1 MPKTKAFDEYRDR
14 YETWFE
20 RYKAVYESELKAIR
34 QLLPAGRGL
43 EVGVG
48 TGLFAS
54 ALGISD
60 GVEPST
66 VMAELALARGV
77 HVCRGRA
84 EKLPYHSGTFDYGL
98 MVTTICFVDNPR
110 RAIRELGRVVRSGG
124 FVIMAFVDKASPLG
138 QVYLKFK
145 KNDVFYRKA
154 VFYSVAEVTAIL
166 ERGGFLIQDARQTVF
181 GQLDDIKEIQ
191 EPRPGTGTGGFVVL
205 RAQKR

>member
-14 YETWFE
+14 YEAWFE

-60 GVEPST
+60 GVEPSA
-66 VMAELALARGV
+66 VMAELALARCV

-124 FVIMAFVDKASPLG
+124 EVVMAFVDKASPLG